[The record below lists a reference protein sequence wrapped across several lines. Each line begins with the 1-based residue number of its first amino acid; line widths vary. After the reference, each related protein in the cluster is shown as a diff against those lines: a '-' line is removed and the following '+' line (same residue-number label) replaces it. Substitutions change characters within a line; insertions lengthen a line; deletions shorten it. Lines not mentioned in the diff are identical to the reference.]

1 MSPETPDKSVSNNPV
16 RVVIHSFFIVPFLI
30 AVFGVLLFAMI
41 KLVVGSPPSIH
52 EALTT
57 IGRGSETER
66 WQAALDLASM
76 LQSQAEVTID
86 QSFVDQLIF
95 EYERSRTERKPYLR
109 TYLALAMGLTGD
121 IRFEPALLDRLENE
135 DPAHRLA
142 VIKALGLAGGVAAEG
157 TLIDFLDEQDV
168 AVVLESVVAL
178 GRLGRPGTVM
188 ALKPMLT
195 HPEPNVRWD
204 TAIALAKL
212 GDLSGL
218 EIINQ
223 LLDRS
228 YFHQF
233 PDVDEREQDRA
244 ISVALNMAEKI
255 PDPLFKENLVRLSRS
270 DPNLQIANAALMALK
285 RY

>member
-1 MSPETPDKSVSNNPV
+1 MSPNTPDKSAPNNPI

-30 AVFGVLLFAMI
+30 AVFGVLIFAMI

-52 EALTT
+52 DALTT

-66 WQAALDLASM
+66 WQAAMDLASM

-86 QSFVDQLIF
+86 QPFVDQLIF

-121 IRFEPALLDRLENE
+121 VRFEPALLARLENE

-142 VIKALGLAGGVAAEG
+142 VIKALGLAGGVAAER
-157 TLIDFLDEQDV
+157 TLIDFLEDQDA
-168 AVVLESVVAL
+168 AVVLESVIAL
-178 GRLGRPGTVM
+178 GRLGRPGTAM
-188 ALKPMLT
+188 ALKPLLS
-195 HPEPNVRWD
+195 HPEPNIRWD
-204 TAIALAKL
+204 AAIALAKL
-212 GDLSGL
+212 GDRSGL
-218 EIINQ
+218 TIINQ
-223 LLDRS
+223 LLDRR
-228 YFHQF
+228 YYRLF

-244 ISVALNMAEKI
+244 ITVAVKMADKI

>member
-1 MSPETPDKSVSNNPV
+1 MSPDTPDKSASNNPI
-16 RVVIHSFFIVPFLI
+16 RVIIHSFFIVPFLI
-30 AVFGVLLFAMI
+30 AVFGVLIFAMI

-66 WQAALDLASM
+66 WQAAMDLASM
-76 LQSQAEVTID
+76 LQSQAEVAID
-86 QSFVDQLIF
+86 QSFVDLLIF

-121 IRFEPALLDRLENE
+121 VRFEPALLDRLEDE

-142 VIKALGLAGGVAAEG
+142 VIKALGLAGDVAAER
-157 TLIDFLDEQDV
+157 TLVDFLDDQDA
-168 AVVLESVVAL
+168 AVVLESVISL
-178 GRLGRPGTVM
+178 GRLGRPGTDMV
-188 ALKPMLT
+188 LKPLLS

-204 TAIALAKL
+204 AAIALTKL
-212 GDLSGL
+212 GDRSGL
-218 EIINQ
+218 SIINQ

-228 YFHQF
+228 FYHLF
-233 PDVDEREQDRA
+233 PQVDEGEQDRA
-244 ISVALNMAEKI
+244 ISVAVQIADKF

-270 DPNLQIANAALMALK
+270 DPNLRIANAALQALK